1 MEVASFE
8 LLPPLADA
16 ELLAVLPLELI
27 VEVEMTSPLTSKKQT
42 HQYTPNHVKII
53 SYIVES

>member
-27 VEVEMTSPLTSKKQT
+27 VEVEMTSPLTSKKT
-42 HQYTPNHVKII
+42 YQYTPNHVKII

>member
-27 VEVEMTSPLTSKKQT
+27 VEVEMTSPLTSIKNKKHISI
-42 HQYTPNHVKII
+42 HQIT
-53 SYIVES
+53 

>member
-27 VEVEMTSPLTSKKQT
+27 VEVETTSPLTSIK
-42 HQYTPNHVKII
+42 N
-53 SYIVES
+53 